1 MRSGK
6 LLLFRLVCRPKAMAS
21 RIDDHLIS
29 TLCGLGDEQEEKEW
43 SDSSD
48 GIKAQLAHL
57 PLVIQVPIEI

>member
-1 MRSGK
+1 
-6 LLLFRLVCRPKAMAS
+6 MAS